1 MGRRDRVRVRSGT
14 ISPTTYRRIT
24 IVTLASL
31 VFIMVTGAAVRL
43 TGSGLGCSTWPNCE
57 PDSFVPHGESD
68 AAGFIEFGNRLVTGL
83 VGLFTA
89 AAVIGARRR
98 RPYRRDLF
106 RWSLGLP
113 AWVFANALVGAA
125 VVWLHLTPK
134 SVMVHFL
141 LSLGAVWNAL
151 VLHHKAGEDVGAV
164 AGEGVGADTDD
175 SAAAADLAR
184 ASGAASPVELGAGPN
199 PAAMAAS
206 GAGAAA
212 DPGAVPVRRP
222 LVTPALRRLCDGLVA
237 MAAVVIVTGTVVTG
251 SGPHAGDEAA
261 NRLGF
266 DLESVVRVHGVSVLL
281 FLGTTLYVVYRAR
294 RGDAEPP
301 VVKRLEWL
309 VGVIVVQGTI
319 GYAQYFSGVPA
330 LLVGLHVLG
339 AALLWIAVLDVR
351 LALSVPGGGDSGV
364 SRATMEGDADR
375 RLTAARG

>member
-1 MGRRDRVRVRSGT
+1 MAISRT
-14 ISPTTYRRIT
+14 ILPEVSPTTFRRIT
-24 IVTLASL
+24 VVTLASL

-57 PDSFVPHGESD
+57 PDSFVPHDASD
-68 AAGFIEFGNRLVTGL
+68 SAGLVEFGNRLVTGV

-98 RPYRRDLF
+98 RPYRHDLF

-151 VLHHKAGEDVGAV
+151 VLHRRAGEDVVGDPAEAEAVVGAV
-164 AGEGVGADTDD
+164 AVPVAGGGVPVAAGDGGDD
-175 SAAAADLAR
+175 GGGGGGGS
-184 ASGAASPVELGAGPN
+184 
-199 PAAMAAS
+199 
-206 GAGAAA
+206 
-212 DPGAVPVRRP
+212 AVPTRRP
-222 LVTPALRRLCDGLVA
+222 LVTPALLRLGNLLVA
-237 MAAVVIVTGTVVTG
+237 WAGVVIVTGTVVTG

-266 DLESVVRVHGVSVLL
+266 ELESVVRIHGVVVLA
-281 FLGTTLYVVYRAR
+281 FLGLTLLVVRRAHG
-294 RGDAEPP
+294 GDAAPP
-301 VVKRLEWL
+301 VMTRLKWL
-309 VGVIVVQGTI
+309 VGAIVVQGTI

-339 AALLWIAVLDVR
+339 AALVWIAVLDVR
-351 LALSVPGGGDSGV
+351 LGMTGPGGGCFGAT
-364 SRATMEGDADR
+364 RATMEGDADR
-375 RLTAARG
+375 RLTAA

>member
-1 MGRRDRVRVRSGT
+1 VT

-24 IVTLASL
+24 LVTLASL

-57 PDSFVPHGESD
+57 PDSFVPRD
-68 AAGFIEFGNRLVTGL
+68 ASGGAGLVEFGNRLVTGV

-89 AAVIGARRR
+89 AAVIGARKR

-151 VLHHKAGEDVGAV
+151 VLHRRAGEDVGS
-164 AGEGVGADTDD
+164 VGPIA
-175 SAAAADLAR
+175 SVAAD
-184 ASGAASPVELGAGPN
+184 
-199 PAAMAAS
+199 
-206 GAGAAA
+206 AA
-212 DPGAVPVRRP
+212 DPADPGSSVGVVAGRRP
-222 LVTPALRRLCDGLVA
+222 LAVPRLRRLCDLLVVVA
-237 MAAVVIVTGTVVTG
+237 GAVVVTGTVVTG

-266 DLESVVRVHGVSVLL
+266 ELESVVRVHGVVVLA
-281 FLGTTLYVVYRAR
+281 FLALTLLVLHRAR
-294 RGDAEPP
+294 RGDAGPP

-309 VGVIVVQGTI
+309 VAVVVAQGTV

-339 AALLWIAVLDVR
+339 AALVWIAVLDVR
-351 LALSVPGGGDSGV
+351 LALSAPGGGDRGA

-375 RLTAARG
+375 RLTAA

>member
-1 MGRRDRVRVRSGT
+1 M
-14 ISPTTYRRIT
+14 
-24 IVTLASL
+24 TLASL

-57 PDSFVPHGESD
+57 ADSFVPHDESGS
-68 AAGFIEFGNRLVTGL
+68 AGLVEFGNRLVTGV

-98 RPYRRDLF
+98 RPYRPDLF

-151 VLHHKAGEDVGAV
+151 VLHRRAGEDVAGVTGVAAV
-164 AGEGVGADTDD
+164 APVAPTD
-175 SAAAADLAR
+175 
-184 ASGAASPVELGAGPN
+184 VV
-199 PAAMAAS
+199 
-206 GAGAAA
+206 GAGA
-212 DPGAVPVRRP
+212 GGRRP
-222 LVTPALRRLCDGLVA
+222 VVTPALQRLGNVLVA
-237 MAAVVIVTGTVVTG
+237 WAGVVVVTGTIVTG

-266 DLESVVRVHGVSVLL
+266 DLESVVRLHGVTVLG
-281 FLGTTLYVVYRAR
+281 FLGLTLLVVHRAGQ
-294 RGDAEPP
+294 GDAGPA
-301 VVKRLEWL
+301 VVRRLQWL
-309 VGVIVVQGTI
+309 VGAIVVQGTI
-319 GYAQYFSGVPA
+319 GYAQYFAGVPA

-339 AALLWIAVLDVR
+339 SALVWIAVLDVR
-351 LALSVPGGGDSGV
+351 LAMSAPGGGGSGA
-364 SRATMEGDADR
+364 SRATMDTDADR
-375 RLTAARG
+375 RLTAA

>member
-1 MGRRDRVRVRSGT
+1 MGPRGTARIRSEAISLT
-14 ISPTTYRRIT
+14 VSPTTFRRIT
-24 IVTLASL
+24 LVTLASL
-31 VFIMVTGAAVRL
+31 VFIMVTGAGVRL

-57 PDSFVPHGESD
+57 PDSFVPHDASD
-68 AAGFIEFGNRLVTGL
+68 GAGLVEFGNRLVTGV

-89 AAVIGARRR
+89 VAVIGARKR

-151 VLHHKAGEDVGAV
+151 VLHHKAGEDVALASV
-164 AGEGVGADTDD
+164 AGDAGAGPDLAAALAPGAASPVDAGAG
-175 SAAAADLAR
+175 SAAVP
-184 ASGAASPVELGAGPN
+184 ASGAAS
-199 PAAMAAS
+199 
-206 GAGAAA
+206 
-212 DPGAVPVRRP
+212 DPGAVPARRL
-222 LVTPALRRLCDGLVA
+222 LVTPGLRRLCDALVA
-237 MAAVVIVTGTVVTG
+237 MAAAVIVTGTVVTG

-281 FLGTTLYVVYRAR
+281 FLGITLHVVFRAR

-309 VGVIVVQGTI
+309 VGVIVAQGTI

-339 AALLWIAVLDVR
+339 SALVWIAVLDVR
-351 LALSVPGGGDSGV
+351 LGLSEPGGGDFGL

-375 RLTAARG
+375 RLTAA